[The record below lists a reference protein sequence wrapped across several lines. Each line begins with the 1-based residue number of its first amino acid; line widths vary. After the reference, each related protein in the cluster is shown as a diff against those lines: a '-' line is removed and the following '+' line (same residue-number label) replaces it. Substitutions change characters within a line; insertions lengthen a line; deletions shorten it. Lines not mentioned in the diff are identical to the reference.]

1 MQRKRNVMKA
11 WYVWS
16 LSLLPVSGALAQQTL
31 PEVLVTGKTSELEER
46 RAAVTQKTVIDRQG
60 IAATGGLTVGEVL
73 GKLPGVD
80 AGMPSSD
87 GTVALRSRGMER
99 DSVQVLVDG
108 ERPSGNSRYALMIIS
123 RMPAGELES
132 VEIMKG
138 ASAEFGSATPVTINL
153 ITNRAK
159 RKESL
164 DFKISGGLRDDE
176 PVLSLSLTK
185 NGSSG
190 PWSWSLPLSLSQTR
204 SPIER
209 SAQRQDATAGTR
221 TLWQNDQESGRNEFS
236 EQYFAPKLNWKEGK
250 SSFSVWPMLF
260 RAQGD
265 RRTRLERSQYGD
277 PVNGTGLTPV
287 LQRNDKE
294 ETGYRINRLRLEGE
308 SVLADTKLSG
318 RLTLAG
324 GEKDTDI
331 RRDSGAILSTEAY
344 RRRENEINAALRADR
359 AWGEHFSSLGLEY
372 VTLDR
377 KESQAYTGSFV
388 DRSVFRAAEQ
398 QSTLWL
404 QDEWAITQSITL
416 TTGLRGESVWLEADS
431 SSQRHGRLSPSV
443 AARWNID
450 SNWVLRSS
458 LGAGMKVP
466 KLDEISN
473 APIRATSVNSPLEPD
488 LRGNP
493 DLHPEKS
500 LSLELGLEHYW
511 PNETAVLGA
520 NVYVRDTQEFI
531 ERRAVLENARWVER
545 PYNEGEARHWGVEL
559 DGKFKLDKLG
569 LPGGAVRSH
578 LTLPHATVDDSRLG
592 ITRAAREVPRY
603 IWSLGY
609 DQALP
614 TLSSS
619 TGFLLQQTGATK
631 TDVPAEQW
639 AKTRSRSILDAYWVR
654 KLAKAINLRLT
665 LQNILGEDTRRTVR
679 AYSAGQDWQ
688 LGSTQSQPRAILL
701 TLEGKW

>member
-1 MQRKRNVMKA
+1 MKV
-11 WYVWS
+11 WYLWP
-16 LSLLPVSGALAQQTL
+16 LSLFPVSGALAQQML

-108 ERPSGNSRYALMIIS
+108 ERPSGNSRHALMIIS

-153 ITNRAK
+153 VTNRAK

-164 DFKISGGLRDDE
+164 DFKITGGLRDDE
-176 PVLSLSLTK
+176 PALSLSLTK

-209 SAQRQDATAGTR
+209 SVVRQNATFGTR
-221 TLWQNDQESGRNEFS
+221 TLWQNDHESGRNEFS

-250 SSFSVWPMLF
+250 SSFSIWPMFF

-265 RRTRLERSQYGD
+265 RWTRLERSQYGD

-287 LQRNDKE
+287 LLRNDRE
-294 ETGYRINRLRLEGE
+294 ETEYRINRLRLEGE
-308 SVLADTKLSG
+308 NVVAETKLSG
-318 RLTLAG
+318 RLTLAS

-344 RRRENEINAALRADR
+344 RRRENEVNAALRADR
-359 AWGEHFSSLGLEY
+359 GWGEHFSSLGLEY

-377 KESQAYTGSFV
+377 KESQTYTGSFV

-404 QDEWAITQSITL
+404 QDEWAITRSITL
-416 TTGLRGESVWLEADS
+416 TTGLRGESIWLEADS
-431 SSQRHGRLSPSV
+431 SSQRHGGISPSV
-443 AARWNID
+443 AARWSID
-450 SNWVLRSS
+450 TNWVLRSS
-458 LGAGMKVP
+458 LGAGIKVP

-493 DLHPEKS
+493 GLRPEKN
-500 LSLELGLEHYW
+500 LSLEFGVEHYW
-511 PNETAVLGA
+511 PNETAVFGA
-520 NVYVRDTQEFI
+520 NIYVRATRDFI
-531 ERRAVLENARWVER
+531 ERRAVLESTRWVER
-545 PYNEGEARHWGVEL
+545 PDNVGNARHWGFEL
-559 DGKFKLDKLG
+559 DGKVKMDGIG
-569 LPGGAVRSH
+569 LSGGAIRSH
-578 LTLPHATVDDSRLG
+578 LTLPHAEVDDARLG
-592 ITRAAREVPRY
+592 ITRTARELPRY

-614 TLSSS
+614 GLAS
-619 TGFLLQQTGATK
+619 TAGFLLQQTGATR
-631 TDVPAEQW
+631 TDVPSEQW
-639 AKTRSRSILDAYWVR
+639 AVTRARSILDAYWVR
-654 KLAKAINLRLT
+654 KIDKTINLRFS
-665 LQNILGEDTRRTVR
+665 LQNLLGEDTRRTVR

-688 LGSTQSQPRAILL
+688 LGSTQSQPRAFFV